1 MRPKD
6 GVPLIVCV
14 LLYKLMHMF
23 YSVSS
28 PYLLVFGDDRVRGTR
43 EQSMLQV
50 DLVRHRAG
58 AGLVGRG
65 LSHSFIF
72 YEFLKNL

>member
-1 MRPKD
+1 MRSKD
-6 GVPLIVCV
+6 RVPWIVCV
-14 LLYKLMHMF
+14 LLNKLMHMF

-28 PYLLVFGDDRVRGTR
+28 PSLLVFRGDRVRGTR

-50 DLVRHRAG
+50 DLVRHRVEAV
-58 AGLVGRG
+58 LVGRG
-65 LSHSFIF
+65 HSQSFIF

>member
-1 MRPKD
+1 MRLKD
-6 GVPLIVCV
+6 GVPWIVCV

-23 YSVSS
+23 YSISS
-28 PYLLVFGDDRVRGTR
+28 RYLLVFGDDRVRDTR

-50 DLVRHRAG
+50 NLVRHRAG

-65 LSHSFIF
+65 LSQSFIF

>member
-1 MRPKD
+1 MIL
-6 GVPLIVCV
+6 GFVCV
-14 LLYKLMHMF
+14 LLYKLMHIF

-28 PYLLVFGDDRVRGTR
+28 PYLFVFGDDRVRGTQ

-58 AGLVGRG
+58 AVLVGRG
-65 LSHSFIF
+65 LSQIFIF

>member
-1 MRPKD
+1 
-6 GVPLIVCV
+6 
-14 LLYKLMHMF
+14 MHLF

-28 PYLLVFGDDRVRGTR
+28 PYLLVFGDDCVRGTW

-58 AGLVGRG
+58 AGLVGRDCPRV
-65 LSHSFIF
+65 LYFM
-72 YEFLKNL
+72 

>member
-1 MRPKD
+1 MMIL
-6 GVPLIVCV
+6 GFVCV
-14 LLYKLMHMF
+14 LLYKLMHIF

-43 EQSMLQV
+43 ELLMLQV

-58 AGLVGRG
+58 PGLVGRG
-65 LSHSFIF
+65 LSQSFIF
-72 YEFLKNL
+72 YDFLKNL